1 MLSVRQILVYGII
14 FSSATIIGYDSG
26 YLNGVL
32 GSQDFTKIYGIRDG
46 ETEPMYLTPYTR
58 STFSALFVVG
68 ALVGCQL
75 VPLLTSSIGRRG
87 NLYAA
92 SCTYAVGVALQTAG
106 LAPAVFIVGR
116 VLLGVALG
124 LISVTV
130 WPLHPSHVY
139 TEPLNDMHQVPA
151 YLMECSTPTN
161 RGQLVARYSQ
171 FLTTGNVL
179 ACAISLGTSKYADS
193 RSWRITIAFQ
203 LVLALTVFIGVM
215 FCPESPLLLARKNK
229 IAEARRALAILR
241 NADTNSSEVDEA
253 MLDIETHIA
262 DQHVNGSARFVEC
275 FQGTDLRRTLIGVV
289 MSFFTISTGITF
301 WFGYGTTFFAAA
313 GVDNS
318 YLISLILAITNCVF
332 TAPSMYLIE
341 RLGRRRSLIGGG
353 VLMGIAQ
360 LLTAIIHNAAP
371 DSKADKTMLV
381 VGAVFFIASYA
392 PTWGIGGWLLMAEPF
407 SDRARNYQ
415 SSIVLTAY
423 WIITWLVG
431 FVTPYMVDET
441 AGNLGVKI
449 SYIWFGMTVLS
460 LVWAYT
466 CVPELAVLSRL
477 EIDKLF
483 EERVPAWRSREWQR
497 QLRTI
502 QAIEAESD
510 KGPTVEEKM
519 PCKE

>member
-1 MLSVRQILVYGII
+1 MLSARQILVYGII

-46 ETEPMYLTPYTR
+46 DTGAMYLTPYTR

-75 VPLLTSSIGRRG
+75 VPLLTSKIGRRG

-92 SCTYAVGVALQTAG
+92 SCTYAICVALQTAG

-130 WPLHPSHVY
+130 
-139 TEPLNDMHQVPA
+139 PA

-161 RGQLVARYSQ
+161 RGQLMARYSQ

-203 LVLALTVFIGVM
+203 LVLALTVFVGVI

-241 NADTNSSEVDEA
+241 NADTNSPEVDEA
-253 MLDIETHIA
+253 ILEIETHIA

-275 FQGTDLRRTLIGVV
+275 FQGTDLRRTLIGVA

-341 RLGRRRSLIGGG
+341 RLGRRKSLIGGG
-353 VLMGIAQ
+353 VLMGLAQ
-360 LLTAIIHNAAP
+360 LLTAIIHSAAP
-371 DSKADKTMLV
+371 DSRADKTMLV

-392 PTWGIGGWLLMAEPF
+392 PTWGIGG
-407 SDRARNYQ
+407 
-415 SSIVLTAY
+415 
-423 WIITWLVG
+423 
-431 FVTPYMVDET
+431 
-441 AGNLGVKI
+441 
-449 SYIWFGMTVLS
+449 
-460 LVWAYT
+460 
-466 CVPELAVLSRL
+466 
-477 EIDKLF
+477 
-483 EERVPAWRSREWQR
+483 
-497 QLRTI
+497 
-502 QAIEAESD
+502 
-510 KGPTVEEKM
+510 
-519 PCKE
+519 

>member
-1 MLSVRQILVYGII
+1 MFPLIDINISELNV
-14 FSSATIIGYDSG
+14 SATIIGYDSG

-32 GSQDFTKIYGIRDG
+32 GSQDSTKIYGIRDG
-46 ETEPMYLTPYTR
+46 NTGAMYLTPYTR
-58 STFSALFVVG
+58 STFSTLFVVG

-75 VPLLTSSIGRRG
+75 VPLLTSRIGRRG

-130 WPLHPSHVY
+130 
-139 TEPLNDMHQVPA
+139 PA
-151 YLMECSTPTN
+151 YLMECSTPIN
-161 RGQLVARYSQ
+161 RGQLMARYSQ

-203 LVLALTVFIGVM
+203 LVLALTVFVGVM

-241 NADTNSSEVDEA
+241 NADTNSPEVDEA
-253 MLDIETHIA
+253 ILDIETHVA
-262 DQHVNGSARFVEC
+262 DQHVNGSARFAEC
-275 FQGTDLRRTLIGVV
+275 FQDTDLRRTLIGVA

-353 VLMGIAQ
+353 ILMGLAQ
-360 LLTAIIHNAAP
+360 LLTAIIHSAAP
-371 DSKADKTMLV
+371 DSKADKTMLA

-441 AGNLGVKI
+441 AGNLGVKV

-466 CVPELAVLSRL
+466 CVPELAGLSRS

-502 QAIEAESD
+502 QAVEAESD
-510 KGPTVEEKM
+510 KVPTVEEKM

>member
-1 MLSVRQILVYGII
+1 MLSARQILV
-14 FSSATIIGYDSG
+14 SATIIGYDSG

-32 GSQDFTKIYGIRDG
+32 GSQDFIQIYGIRDG
-46 ETEPMYLTPYTR
+46 DTGNMYLTPYTR

-75 VPLLTSSIGRRG
+75 VPLLTSRVGRRG

-92 SCTYAVGVALQTAG
+92 SCTYAVGVALQNAG

-139 TEPLNDMHQVPA
+139 TEPLNDVHQVPA

-161 RGQLVARYSQ
+161 RGQLMARYSQ

-203 LVLALTVFIGVM
+203 LVLALTAFVGVM

-229 IAEARRALAILR
+229 TTEARRALAILR
-241 NADTNSSEVDEA
+241 NADTNSPE
-253 MLDIETHIA
+253 
-262 DQHVNGSARFVEC
+262 HVNGSARFVEC
-275 FQGTDLRRTLIGVV
+275 FQGTDLRRTLIGVA
-289 MSFFTISTGITF
+289 MSFFTILTGITF

-341 RLGRRRSLIGGG
+341 RLGRRKSLIGGG
-353 VLMGIAQ
+353 VLMGLAQ
-360 LLTAIIHNAAP
+360 LLTAIIHSAAP
-371 DSKADKTMLV
+371 NSKADKTMLV

-441 AGNLGVKI
+441 AGNLGVKV

-466 CVPELAVLSRL
+466 CVPELAGLSRL
-477 EIDKLF
+477 EVDKLF
-483 EERVPAWRSREWQR
+483 EERVPAWRSRGWQR

-502 QAIEAESD
+502 QAVEAESD
-510 KGPTVEEKM
+510 KVPATEEKM

>member
-1 MLSVRQILVYGII
+1 MGPFSPLVSPSPLIDI
-14 FSSATIIGYDSG
+14 NISELNVSATIIGYDSG
-26 YLNGVL
+26 HLNGVL

-46 ETEPMYLTPYTR
+46 DTGAMYLTPYTR

-75 VPLLTSSIGRRG
+75 VPLLTNRIGRRG

-130 WPLHPSHVY
+130 
-139 TEPLNDMHQVPA
+139 PA

-161 RGQLVARYSQ
+161 RGQLMARYSQ

-193 RSWRITIAFQ
+193 RSWRITIAFR
-203 LVLALTVFIGVM
+203 LVLALTVFVGVM

-229 IAEARRALAILR
+229 VTEARRALAILR
-241 NADTNSSEVDEA
+241 NADTNSPEVDEA

-262 DQHVNGSARFVEC
+262 DQNVNGSARFVEC
-275 FQGTDLRRTLIGVV
+275 FQGTDLRRTLIGVA

-353 VLMGIAQ
+353 ILMGVAQ
-360 LLTAIIHNAAP
+360 LLTAIIHSAAP

-423 WIITWLVG
+423 WVITWLIG

-441 AGNLGVKI
+441 AGNLGVKV

-466 CVPELAVLSRL
+466 CVPELAGLSRS
-477 EIDKLF
+477 EIDELF

-502 QAIEAESD
+502 QAVEAESD
-510 KGPTVEEKM
+510 KVPNVEEKM
-519 PCKE
+519 PCKA

>member
-1 MLSVRQILVYGII
+1 MLSARQILVYGII

-46 ETEPMYLTPYTR
+46 DTGAMYLTPYTR

-75 VPLLTSSIGRRG
+75 VPLLTSKIGRRG

-161 RGQLVARYSQ
+161 RGQLMARYSQ

-179 ACAISLGTSKYADS
+179 ACAISLGTSKYTDS

-203 LVLALTVFIGVM
+203 LVLALTVFVGVM

-241 NADTNSSEVDEA
+241 NADTNSPEVDEA
-253 MLDIETHIA
+253 MLEIEIHNA

-275 FQGTDLRRTLIGVV
+275 FQGTDLRRTLIGVA

-341 RLGRRRSLIGGG
+341 RLGRRKSLIGGG
-353 VLMGIAQ
+353 VLMGLAQ
-360 LLTAIIHNAAP
+360 LLTAIIHSAAP
-371 DSKADKTMLV
+371 DSRADKTMLV
-381 VGAVFFIASYA
+381 VGAVFFIAS
-392 PTWGIGGWLLMAEPF
+392 
-407 SDRARNYQ
+407 NYQ

-441 AGNLGVKI
+441 AGNLGVKV

-466 CVPELAVLSRL
+466 CVPELAGLSRS

-502 QAIEAESD
+502 QAVEAESEMV
-510 KGPTVEEKM
+510 PTVEEKM

>member
-1 MLSVRQILVYGII
+1 MLSARQILVYGII

-46 ETEPMYLTPYTR
+46 DTGAMYLTPYTR
-58 STFSALFVVG
+58 STFSAL
-68 ALVGCQL
+68 
-75 VPLLTSSIGRRG
+75 
-87 NLYAA
+87 
-92 SCTYAVGVALQTAG
+92 
-106 LAPAVFIVGR
+106 
-116 VLLGVALG
+116 
-124 LISVTV
+124 
-130 WPLHPSHVY
+130 
-139 TEPLNDMHQVPA
+139 
-151 YLMECSTPTN
+151 
-161 RGQLVARYSQ
+161 GQLMARYSQ

-203 LVLALTVFIGVM
+203 LVLALTV
-215 FCPESPLLLARKNK
+215 
-229 IAEARRALAILR
+229 
-241 NADTNSSEVDEA
+241 
-253 MLDIETHIA
+253 
-262 DQHVNGSARFVEC
+262 
-275 FQGTDLRRTLIGVV
+275 
-289 MSFFTISTGITF
+289 
-301 WFGYGTTFFAAA
+301 
-313 GVDNS
+313 
-318 YLISLILAITNCVF
+318 
-332 TAPSMYLIE
+332 
-341 RLGRRRSLIGGG
+341 IGGG
-353 VLMGIAQ
+353 VLMGLAQ
-360 LLTAIIHNAAP
+360 LLTAIIHTAAP

-392 PTWGIGGWLLMAEPF
+392 PTWGIG
-407 SDRARNYQ
+407 DRARNYQ

-431 FVTPYMVDET
+431 FVTLYMVDET
-441 AGNLGVKI
+441 AGNLGVKV

-466 CVPELAVLSRL
+466 CVPELAGLSRS

-502 QAIEAESD
+502 QAVEAESD

>member
-1 MLSVRQILVYGII
+1 MLSARQILVYGII

-32 GSQDFTKIYGIRDG
+32 GSQDFTQIYGIRDDTTG
-46 ETEPMYLTPYTR
+46 DIYLTPYTR

-75 VPLLTSSIGRRG
+75 VPLLTIGRRG

-130 WPLHPSHVY
+130 
-139 TEPLNDMHQVPA
+139 PA

-161 RGQLVARYSQ
+161 RGQLMARYSQ

-203 LVLALTVFIGVM
+203 LVLALIVLIGVM

-229 IAEARRALAILR
+229 TSEARRALAILR

-253 MLDIETHIA
+253 MLEIETHIA
-262 DQHVNGSARFVEC
+262 DQQVNGSARFIEC
-275 FQGTDLRRTLIGVV
+275 FQGTHLRRTLIGVA

-301 WFGYGTTFFAAA
+301 WFGHGTTFFAAA

-341 RLGRRRSLIGGG
+341 RLGRRKSLIGGG
-353 VLMGIAQ
+353 VLMGVAQ
-360 LLTAIIHNAAP
+360 LLTAIIHSAAP
-371 DSKADKTMLV
+371 DSKAGKTMLV

-441 AGNLGVKI
+441 AGNLGVKV

-460 LVWAYT
+460 LVWAYA
-466 CVPELAVLSRL
+466 CVPELAGLSRS
-477 EIDKLF
+477 EVDKLF

-502 QAIEAESD
+502 QAVEAESD
-510 KGPTVEEKM
+510 KAPTIEVKM

>member
-1 MLSVRQILVYGII
+1 MLSARQILVYGII

-46 ETEPMYLTPYTR
+46 NTGAMYLTPYTR

-68 ALVGCQL
+68 ALV
-75 VPLLTSSIGRRG
+75 
-87 NLYAA
+87 
-92 SCTYAVGVALQTAG
+92 
-106 LAPAVFIVGR
+106 
-116 VLLGVALG
+116 
-124 LISVTV
+124 
-130 WPLHPSHVY
+130 
-139 TEPLNDMHQVPA
+139 PA

-161 RGQLVARYSQ
+161 RGQLMARYSQ

-203 LVLALTVFIGVM
+203 LVLALTVFVGVM

-241 NADTNSSEVDEA
+241 NADTNSPEVDEA
-253 MLDIETHIA
+253 ILEIEIHIE

-275 FQGTDLRRTLIGVV
+275 FQGTDLRRTLIGVA

-341 RLGRRRSLIGGG
+341 RLGRRKSLIGGG
-353 VLMGIAQ
+353 VLMGLAQ
-360 LLTAIIHNAAP
+360 LLTAIIHSAAP
-371 DSKADKTMLV
+371 DSRADKTMLV

-392 PTWGIGGWLLMAEPF
+392 PTWGIGG
-407 SDRARNYQ
+407 
-415 SSIVLTAY
+415 
-423 WIITWLVG
+423 
-431 FVTPYMVDET
+431 
-441 AGNLGVKI
+441 
-449 SYIWFGMTVLS
+449 
-460 LVWAYT
+460 
-466 CVPELAVLSRL
+466 
-477 EIDKLF
+477 
-483 EERVPAWRSREWQR
+483 
-497 QLRTI
+497 
-502 QAIEAESD
+502 
-510 KGPTVEEKM
+510 
-519 PCKE
+519 